1 MRGTFDHPSI
11 QAVPQH
17 IAACEVQPGE
27 EKKKNKSRRGVYF
40 AKNNQTK
47 TIWRAGMLP
56 FIASENMFKVI
67 SMKDLHNCKRNYS
80 RGRKKRKHQ
89 TICSCARS
97 NSRYAL
103 VFSMQHDLLT
113 DHSRFPASFQLPNI
127 KPVPARYIRTMQ
139 LLPAPYCCPSSF
151 QSVYITR

>member
-27 EKKKNKSRRGVYF
+27 EKKKSRCGVYF

-89 TICSCARS
+89 TICFCAQS
-97 NSRYAL
+97 NSSYAL
-103 VFSMQHDLLT
+103 VFSMQHDLPT

-127 KPVPARYIRTMQ
+127 KPVSARYIRTMQ
-139 LLPAPYCCPSSF
+139 LLPAPY
-151 QSVYITR
+151 